1 MCTEIEPVT
10 ALHLKCGPNAL
21 VLFALPVSVRPSF
34 PSSPAPPT
42 LFYFYSLCLSESLC
56 VSLTTGCQCC
66 LLLPAALISAATQS
80 VLNFCV
86 CGDGGSNCNAEATQ
100 RAAPCVAPSAAAPH
114 KSCSRRAAT
123 VASVSKQCAQS
134 TPPKN

>member
-21 VLFALPVSVRPSF
+21 VLFTLPAALSPLPSF
-34 PSSPAPPT
+34 PAPPT

-56 VSLTTGCQCC
+56 LSDHWLPV
-66 LLLPAALISAATQS
+66 LPAAACCPYQCCHSKCPQFFVYVATAAPTATRRQ
-80 VLNFCV
+80 
-86 CGDGGSNCNAEATQ
+86 CG
-100 RAAPCVAPSAAAPH
+100 APCVAPSAAAPH

>member
-21 VLFALPVSVRPSF
+21 LLFALPSTPF
-34 PSSPAPPT
+34 PLSLLSPAPPT

-56 VSLTTGCQCC
+56 LSDHWLPVLP
-66 LLLPAALISAATQS
+66 LLPAALISAATQS

-86 CGDGGSNCNAEATQ
+86 CGDGGSNCNAEAT
-100 RAAPCVAPSAAAPH
+100 
-114 KSCSRRAAT
+114 RRALRSAKCCC
-123 VASVSKQCAQS
+123 SS
-134 TPPKN
+134 